1 MKFVQL
7 KSIRDIVMLVAS
19 SPASNVVQHM
29 EGKGGHIYF
38 VIGGTLSEVFLY
50 FVKTKEPLAGS
61 FITYNGYTGEIGY
74 SDRVLSEPNVSTFPV
89 IEIYSQNLLPDEVL
103 EKINRL

>member
-29 EGKGGHIYF
+29 ESKGENPYF
-38 VIGGTLSEVFLY
+38 VIGGTLSEAFL
-50 FVKTKEPLAGS
+50 
-61 FITYNGYTGEIGY
+61 
-74 SDRVLSEPNVSTFPV
+74 
-89 IEIYSQNLLPDEVL
+89 
-103 EKINRL
+103 

>member
-7 KSIRDIVMLVAS
+7 KSIKDIVMLVAS

-29 EGKGGHIYF
+29 GIGGGHLYF

-50 FVKTKEPLAGS
+50 FVKTAEPLSGS
-61 FITYNGYTGEIGY
+61 FITYNSYTGDIGF
-74 SDRVLSEPNVSTFPV
+74 SERVLSEPNVNTFPV
-89 IEIYSQNLLPDEVL
+89 IEIQNQDLLPAEMLAKVGKL
-103 EKINRL
+103 